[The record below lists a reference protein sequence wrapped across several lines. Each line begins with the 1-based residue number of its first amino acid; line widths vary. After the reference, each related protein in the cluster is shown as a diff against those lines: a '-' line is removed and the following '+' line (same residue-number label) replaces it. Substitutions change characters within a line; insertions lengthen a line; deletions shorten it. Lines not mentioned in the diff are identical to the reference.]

1 MILSESL
8 TLRATSASAVVT
20 PGPRGVLLVGLRGV
34 LSERALAELLVA
46 FCQTRAAAETPAFVF
61 DTRAAVIAAG
71 PLELLEVASAAAGS
85 VMRRPAALLTSPP
98 NAETIRAHALD
109 LALAGLTRRAFV
121 DEDAALIWLA
131 QELDRLERRG

>member
-1 MILSESL
+1 MSESL

-71 PLELLEVASAAAGS
+71 PLELLEVAAAPAAGS

-98 NAETIRAHALD
+98 NVDAMRAHALD

-131 QELDRLERRG
+131 HELDRLERRG